1 MNHLAA
7 EWEKSRGVGGRED
20 GRPDLADDSVNGVIT
35 TIPLSLQYKQEV
47 TTKAALSFFTVS
59 FSSSLYLY
67 PSSVCQRYTLVCFFL
82 PSLSE
87 FDWLRLV
94 WGESGCLCMDACVCL
109 CVCEGSSALTQQLF

>member
-47 TTKAALSFFTVS
+47 TNKAALAFAVS
-59 FSSSLYLY
+59 ISSSLHLS
-67 PSSVCQRYTLVCFFL
+67 PSSIWQFHVFVCCCFLGQSYT
-82 PSLSE
+82 
-87 FDWLRLV
+87 
-94 WGESGCLCMDACVCL
+94 GSG
-109 CVCEGSSALTQQLF
+109 LFG